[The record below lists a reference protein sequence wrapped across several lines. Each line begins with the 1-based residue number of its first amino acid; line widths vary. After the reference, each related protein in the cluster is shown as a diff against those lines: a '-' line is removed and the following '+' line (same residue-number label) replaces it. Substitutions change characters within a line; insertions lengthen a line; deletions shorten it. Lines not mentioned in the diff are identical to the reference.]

1 MKDFRTLPFVLCF
14 TADRSP
20 SSWNT
25 TARSLDNQSTTALDH
40 MPNPHPDKHITV
52 GHSITDSHQ
61 NWYTIAARY
70 NHTAADH
77 MSTHPKHI
85 IATISAT
92 HQPSYSSLNRTSSC
106 FLRTLGFTTNRF
118 ELSSSSSNSIADQD
132 QYNSTI
138 DQDLSNSTADIVHST
153 FATGF
158 VLANFTVAD
167 FDWTSFV
174 VQYSCVISYSHI
186 VIVVDVDSMFIAGFD
201 SETVLGLHHVLFAV
215 AIDLFAVV
223 H

>member
-1 MKDFRTLPFVLCF
+1 
-14 TADRSP
+14 
-20 SSWNT
+20 
-25 TARSLDNQSTTALDH
+25 
-40 MPNPHPDKHITV
+40 MPNPHPDKHIAV

-61 NWYTIAARY
+61 NWHTIAARY
-70 NHTAADH
+70 NHTAAVH
-77 MSTHPKHI
+77 MSAHPKHI
-85 IATISAT
+85 TATIAAT
-92 HQPSYSSLNRTSSC
+92 HQPNYSSLNRSSSC

-132 QYNSTI
+132 QYSSAI
-138 DQDLSNSTADIVHST
+138 DSDLYSSAADIVHST
-153 FATGF
+153 FATSF
-158 VLANFTVAD
+158 VLANFIVAD
-167 FDWTSFV
+167 FDQTSFV
-174 VQYSCVISYSHI
+174 VQYSCVISSRHI